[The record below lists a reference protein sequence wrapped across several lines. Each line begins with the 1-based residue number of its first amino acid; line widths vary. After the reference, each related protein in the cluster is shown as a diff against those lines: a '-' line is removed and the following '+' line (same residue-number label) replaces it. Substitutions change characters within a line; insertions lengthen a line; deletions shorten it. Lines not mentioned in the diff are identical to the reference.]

1 MIQLIEEASW
11 DWDFVLNRVDQ
22 SARGGRDED
31 DSRTGN
37 GDHRQGGKVGDQV
50 NVKAHGDAALSKS
63 LRLRVGALSQ
73 ERRIGS
79 NLCDGLSQLPS

>member
-1 MIQLIEEASW
+1 MKMTA
-11 DWDFVLNRVDQ
+11 
-22 SARGGRDED
+22 
-31 DSRTGN
+31 RTGN

-50 NVKAHGDAALSKS
+50 NVKAHGDAALSKIFTPPGY
-63 LRLRVGALSQ
+63 GALSQ